1 VRHIASGNMRLKG
14 KIGEIPTR
22 SRHCDGELSANIH
35 CFNFEMGRRI
45 ESDDPKSGD
54 LPVVCTATYAS

>member
-1 VRHIASGNMRLKG
+1 MRLKG